1 MNYII
6 VKVKKEKPT
15 DLCIYMYGIDGLMSD
30 KEYQDGKKK
39 NFEYEITFSLTHL
52 P

>member
-39 NFEYEITFSLTHL
+39 ILNMK
-52 P
+52 